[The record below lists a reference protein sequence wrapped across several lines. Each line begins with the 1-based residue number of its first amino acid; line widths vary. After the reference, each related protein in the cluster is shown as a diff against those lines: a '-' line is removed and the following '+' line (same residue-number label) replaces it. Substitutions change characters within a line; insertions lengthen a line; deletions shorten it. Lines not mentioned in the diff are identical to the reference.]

1 VPVPVLCC
9 PFSRQ
14 THRQHRRVQSLYQL
28 AEATCLYAVA
38 FGNSSGH
45 RHLFFPQPEVK
56 ISHNK
61 LRALYVQYPTGRQ
74 ADFRTHWE
82 MRSDRNAVFAVH
94 WIAGQ
99 GEQAYAPHPRAV
111 LDEHDAQARVLARTD
126 HPPAHRTQV
135 GRTTRL
141 RVVLVRGREHLKTAE
156 ALSSMSALIEL
167 TSLTKDYGNFRA
179 LDDVNLTVQPGITG
193 LLGPNG
199 AGKSTLIK
207 VLLGLVGIN
216 QGSGHVLGF
225 PLGTSIAQ
233 IRTQIG
239 YMPEDDCYIHGL
251 SGIDSIQVAARLS
264 RIPATEALR
273 RGHEILDFCGAGQER
288 YRLVETYST
297 GMRQKLRFA
306 MAIVHDPKLL
316 ILDEPT
322 SGLDPEEREA
332 MLNRI
337 RVLARDFHKS
347 VILCTHILPDVQTV
361 CQYVVILAAGSVRV
375 SDSLETLCR
384 VRDPSVTVSVTGDAQ
399 RLQTLLQSR
408 GVRAE
413 AAAPFQLRVPGEAG
427 QLNAVLW
434 SAAEETNCV
443 IRGLTPSRNSLE
455 QIFLDAVRE
464 VHRADS

>member
-1 VPVPVLCC
+1 
-9 PFSRQ
+9 
-14 THRQHRRVQSLYQL
+14 
-28 AEATCLYAVA
+28 
-38 FGNSSGH
+38 
-45 RHLFFPQPEVK
+45 
-56 ISHNK
+56 
-61 LRALYVQYPTGRQ
+61 
-74 ADFRTHWE
+74 
-82 MRSDRNAVFAVH
+82 
-94 WIAGQ
+94 
-99 GEQAYAPHPRAV
+99 
-111 LDEHDAQARVLARTD
+111 
-126 HPPAHRTQV
+126 
-135 GRTTRL
+135 
-141 RVVLVRGREHLKTAE
+141 
-156 ALSSMSALIEL
+156 MSALIEL